1 MIISRWE
8 DKGAETSGE
17 FRESGEIEAGSG
29 EFEDFAGVSGE
40 FEESSSAF
48 VGESGEGNI

>member
-8 DKGAETSGE
+8 DTGSET
-17 FRESGEIEAGSG
+17 SGEIEAGSG
-29 EFEDFAGVSGE
+29 EFEDIAEVNGE